1 MIARL
6 IYLFIAV
13 ASALLLGLGMYFQYT
28 LGLRPCAPLV
38 LIRYALVLAGLV
50 AVLALAI
57 NAGRIFRIVMS
68 AVIGVL
74 AVVGAVLAAH
84 QSWPRYV
91 PIDLAKLGIDVD
103 AVIRAMPLA
112 DVLPGFFA
120 GSGGCGQARW
130 KILGVDGPEWA
141 FAAFLVFIVAA
152 FVAARRR

>member
-13 ASALLLGLGMYFQYT
+13 ASGLLLGLGMYFQYT

-38 LIRYALVLAGLV
+38 LIRYALVLAGFV
-50 AVLALAI
+50 AVFALAI

-68 AVIGVL
+68 ALIGVI
-74 AVVGAVLAAH
+74 AIIGAVLAAH

-91 PIDLAKLGIDVD
+91 PIDFAKLGINVD

-112 DVLPGFFA
+112 DVLPRFFA
-120 GSGGCGQARW
+120 GSGACGQARW
-130 KILGVDGPEWA
+130 KILGVAGSEWA